1 MGINENGS
9 GHVPLILA
17 VETSGRLGSVAIAA
31 GNDLLGEKTFSGP
44 MRHSMELFPAVKG
57 LLAEFDKKPE
67 QIEHIYISSGPG
79 SFTGLRISM
88 TLAKILHLAQSS
100 VKIVAVDTLDVI
112 AANAFEF
119 LRKKAADIP
128 AIAAIL
134 DAKRGEF
141 FIALYE
147 NRDNQWEKTVEDR
160 LMTATEFL
168 DNFAGRFK
176 KIWLSGEG
184 LVYYKDLFASD
195 VVDFFEESCWYPKAS
210 KVHLLGWEK
219 AQKEEFSDVMM
230 LEPRYIRRP
239 DIGKKKSSG
248 PF

>member
-1 MGINENGS
+1 MNINENGS
-9 GHVPLILA
+9 GHVPLILS

-44 MRHSMELFPAVKG
+44 MKHSLELFPVIRG

-79 SFTGLRISM
+79 SFTGLRISV
-88 TLAKILHLAQSS
+88 TLAKILHLAESK

-112 AANAFEF
+112 AANAFEL
-119 LRKKAADIP
+119 LRNKAGDVP

-147 NRDNQWEKTVEDR
+147 NKDDQWKKTVEDR
-160 LMTATEFL
+160 LMSATEFL
-168 DNFAGRFK
+168 DNFSGRFK
-176 KIWLSGEG
+176 NIWLSGEG
-184 LVYYKDLFASD
+184 LVYYKDLFTSD

-219 AQKEEFSDVMM
+219 AQREEFSDVMM
-230 LEPRYIRRP
+230 LEPHYIRRP
-239 DIGKKKSSG
+239 EIGKKKGSG
-248 PF
+248 SF